1 MNRVIGS
8 RDSQE
13 AKKRVFIGVNAELP
27 RAVQPAPLPAALSAE
42 RRTTMPETALGE
54 PIDIKQVAR
63 LLGCSPWTVRQRH
76 IPKGLPHFRAA
87 ANGKLVFYTNQI
99 VAWVLSQQK
108 KGGT

>member
-1 MNRVIGS
+1 MAM
-8 RDSQE
+8 QE
-13 AKKRVFIGVNAELP
+13 T
-27 RAVQPAPLPAALSAE
+27 S
-42 RRTTMPETALGE
+42 LGE

-76 IPKGLPHFRAA
+76 IPKGGLPHFRAA
-87 ANGKLVFYTNQI
+87 ASGKLVFYTNQV